1 MNDIAGVNRTIA
13 VNNLLQDG
21 DRLGFRERFF
31 IFDGLGEVFIAQLS
45 DDEDVG
51 FGIEDI
57 MDLDDILCIFELLKN
72 GDLILQQ
79 FFMKLTFNKLEVNG
93 LDGNLLIYKIKIRF
107 YCWFNSFP

>member
-1 MNDIAGVNRTIA
+1 MNDIVGMNRMIP
-13 VNNLLQDG
+13 VDDLFENG
-21 DRLGFRERFF
+21 DSFDLWEGFFV
-31 IFDGLGEVFIAQLS
+31 FDGLGEIFIAQLS

-57 MDLDDILCIFELLKN
+57 MDLDDILGIFELLKD

-93 LDGNLLIYKIKIRF
+93 LDGNLF
-107 YCWFNSFP
+107 V